1 MDTNAIAGEVLTQ
14 LSLLHPRVTRNKSP
28 QNPTNPYVVFMLDP
42 SMPSDPSVD
51 YYLNI
56 DIYEDPNSSVAAIES
71 LADSIQDTLD
81 NKVIHTSTLN
91 IHFVLEQ
98 RQFVSNA
105 DLVTSQMINLRFV
118 VRAYFL

>member
-1 MDTNAIAGEVLTQ
+1 MNTNAIAGEVLTQ
-14 LSLLHPRVTRNKSP
+14 LSLLHPRVTRNKAP
-28 QNPTNPYVVFMLDP
+28 QTPTNPYVVFTLDSSIP
-42 SMPSDPSVD
+42 TDPSVD
-51 YYLNI
+51 YYLNV
-56 DIYEDPNSSVAAIES
+56 DIFDDPNKSVAAIET